1 MTSNNLNNVI
11 KREFHRIAERKT
23 LYLLMIIFPVF
34 IFIFYASIYK
44 EEMIR
49 EIPVAIFD
57 EDHSELSRR
66 IINLIESSPNIKIV
80 NYALSQQEIKNGFLD
95 GKIHGAFYFPKDFEY
110 QVKKGKSS
118 TLVVYKNTA
127 NLIIGNILLKDA
139 STIVKSVSGAV
150 LLTKLGKAGIPNNS
164 GINIANA
171 IKIDSQILYNPNYS
185 YSIYLAPGLISF
197 TFQMMI
203 MIAAVIVI
211 SSEFTH
217 NTFTELLNIAGNN
230 VWNIL
235 LGKALPH
242 FIIHF
247 TTGLLILGIIFPFFN
262 IKVLGSVTSL
272 LFLFALLI
280 SASLMLGLLISS
292 FFHNQFFATE
302 LAIFFNT
309 PAFIFSGFTFPLWSM
324 PAVHNLFAMTM
335 PFTHFLSA
343 FLKVFQMNLPLS
355 NCTNEILVLS
365 GFTVIPF
372 IASYFTLKYHQ
383 NKILAVS

>member
-1 MTSNNLNNVI
+1 MISNNLNNVF
-11 KREFHRIAERKT
+11 KREFHRIVERKT

-34 IFIFYASIYK
+34 IFTFYGSIYK

-57 EDHSELSRR
+57 EGHSELSHR
-66 IINLIESSPNIKIV
+66 IINLIESSPNMKIV

-110 QVKKGKSS
+110 QIKKGKSS
-118 TLVVYKNTA
+118 TLVVYKNSA

-150 LLTKLGKAGIPNNS
+150 LITKLGKACIPNNS

-217 NTFTELLNIAGNN
+217 NTFTELLNISGNN
-230 VWNIL
+230 VLNIL
-235 LGKALPH
+235 LGKAIPH

-247 TTGLLILGIIFPFFN
+247 TTGLLVLGIIFPFFN
-262 IKVLGSVTSL
+262 IKVLGSITSL

-324 PAVHNLFAMTM
+324 PAVHNLFALTM

-355 NCTNEILVLS
+355 NCINEILVLS

-372 IASYFTLKYHQ
+372 VTSYFVLKYHQ